1 MKAQHAGFK
10 DVVKECLHS
19 SYTYQAVKD
28 NAHPLAGLK
37 ESGKMREKMIIERME
52 KEMLKEQGP
61 PSPAKPSEAAIKF
74 ITPRRKGLK
83 SRIAGPEDKKERS
96 ESASSSGDDPEALK
110 KLFRKGIRK
119 IKLYT
124 K

>member
-1 MKAQHAGFK
+1 
-10 DVVKECLHS
+10 
-19 SYTYQAVKD
+19 
-28 NAHPLAGLK
+28 
-37 ESGKMREKMIIERME
+37 MREKMIIEKME

-83 SRIAGPEDKKERS
+83 SRIASNKEDAKERS
-96 ESASSSGDDPEALK
+96 QSASSAGGDDPEALK